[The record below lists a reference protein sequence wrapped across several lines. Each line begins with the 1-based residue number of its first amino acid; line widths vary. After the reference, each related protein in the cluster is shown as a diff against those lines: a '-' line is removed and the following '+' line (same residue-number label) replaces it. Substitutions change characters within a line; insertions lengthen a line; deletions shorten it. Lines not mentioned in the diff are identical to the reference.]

1 MAIKKKKEKKGQA
14 PICRKQ
20 KIEQHEQ
27 EMRVSIQLPDS
38 LVLFLGWRASNKLD
52 PH

>member
-14 PICRKQ
+14 PIYRKQ

-27 EMRVSIQLPDS
+27 EMRVSFMIHFMTSISQ
-38 LVLFLGWRASNKLD
+38 
-52 PH
+52 